1 MPMPSR
7 EQEFLIWCTQ
17 VLGIQT
23 SLQVENFEYYDYMRM
38 SQVEDDDICDNNV
51 VFPIISARGLAASRD
66 IRVGDV
72 VISIPFHA
80 LISVPTTI
88 DHDPV
93 LSGILGPPARAKYGW
108 EDDASYFEST
118 LLAIAILY
126 HSRLG
131 NVSPLHNYIQV
142 LETNTPLD
150 SMPLLWDKARLK
162 REMTR
167 GVRKIVKGIL
177 QDTREMYDIVM
188 EVLRENH
195 PAVFLDNAYSYERFQ
210 WAFAM
215 VNSRH
220 WYLPIPDLNSEN
232 QPKMKRK
239 TEESE
244 YGFNEQVLPASQ
256 PTEEW
261 VREQEEIEN
270 MEQPDMTRHNSHS
283 FLAPMADLLNF
294 GPPCTQGRY
303 NTEKKTFEIVATC
316 PFLAGQEVTFFYSDD
331 CEDVIIANYGFTHP
345 MVPKCP
351 SADEWRERSELWQ
364 RRAEALELELEK
376 SFQELGQM
384 DVELEVLHSLLRKCD
399 CDVEAPES
407 RPVEPKEESA
417 NGGPTQLRREV
428 VQVDGI
434 RGGASTGHG
443 NAENTARH
451 GFRRKLKQPKSKADI
466 GL

>member
-1 MPMPSR
+1 
-7 EQEFLIWCTQ
+7 
-17 VLGIQT
+17 
-23 SLQVENFEYYDYMRM
+23 
-38 SQVEDDDICDNNV
+38 
-51 VFPIISARGLAASRD
+51 
-66 IRVGDV
+66 
-72 VISIPFHA
+72 
-80 LISVPTTI
+80 
-88 DHDPV
+88 
-93 LSGILGPPARAKYGW
+93 
-108 EDDASYFEST
+108 
-118 LLAIAILY
+118 
-126 HSRLG
+126 
-131 NVSPLHNYIQV
+131 
-142 LETNTPLD
+142 
-150 SMPLLWDKARLK
+150 
-162 REMTR
+162 
-167 GVRKIVKGIL
+167 
-177 QDTREMYDIVM
+177 
-188 EVLRENH
+188 
-195 PAVFLDNAYSYERFQ
+195 
-210 WAFAM
+210 M

-270 MEQPDMTRHNSHS
+270 TEQPDMTRSNSHS

-316 PFLAGQEVTFFYSDD
+316 SFLAGQEVTFFYSDD

-351 SADEWRERSELWQ
+351 SADEWRERSELWR

-451 GFRRKLKQPKSKADI
+451 GFRRKLEQPKSKADI